1 MGRSNTLPINQPY
14 RQDNGHV
21 KGVGRSATTNVQPS
35 GPSSHGLKLP
45 HLPFHH
51 NHNASS
57 QSTTSNSYRPSGPN
71 RQNSVQTRY
80 ITMLLGL
87 DTIPRLHNILSSFFT
102 WILLAGFV
110 VRIREALP
118 FLFGNFLRDYCLL
131 FSLGISAPETR
142 LESNNSILLPEEGIA
157 NSPLTKRS
165 FLEPSPHYKPSAATQ
180 KSPPPLP
187 QPQSYIP

>member
-35 GPSSHGLKLP
+35 GSSSHGGLKLP
-45 HLPFHH
+45 HLPFRH

-57 QSTTSNSYRPSGPN
+57 QSTTSNSYRPTGPN

-80 ITMLLGL
+80 MTMLLGL
-87 DTIPRLHNILSSFFT
+87 DTIPRLHNILVSFFT

-110 VRIREALP
+110 VCRTIREALF
-118 FLFGNFLRDYCLL
+118 FLFGNVVRGIPLKKLPPII
-131 FSLGISAPETR
+131 FS
-142 LESNNSILLPEEGIA
+142 
-157 NSPLTKRS
+157 
-165 FLEPSPHYKPSAATQ
+165 
-180 KSPPPLP
+180 
-187 QPQSYIP
+187 